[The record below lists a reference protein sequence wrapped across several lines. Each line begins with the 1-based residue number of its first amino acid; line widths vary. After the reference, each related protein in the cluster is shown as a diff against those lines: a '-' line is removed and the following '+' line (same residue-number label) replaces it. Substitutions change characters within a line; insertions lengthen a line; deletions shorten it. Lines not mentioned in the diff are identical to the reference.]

1 MALKVKNLI
10 SHLNGREQRVFVEF
24 LELGSDV
31 QQVDF
36 RPAHH
41 DPVQSGLISSCTL
54 NTRFIQL
61 TYKIYLSTRW

>member
-1 MALKVKNLI
+1 MALKVKNHI
-10 SHLNGREQRVFVEF
+10 SHPDGREQRVSVEF

-31 QQVDF
+31 QQVDL

-41 DPVQSGLISSCTL
+41 DPGQSGLVSSCTL
-54 NTRFIQL
+54 KTRFTQL